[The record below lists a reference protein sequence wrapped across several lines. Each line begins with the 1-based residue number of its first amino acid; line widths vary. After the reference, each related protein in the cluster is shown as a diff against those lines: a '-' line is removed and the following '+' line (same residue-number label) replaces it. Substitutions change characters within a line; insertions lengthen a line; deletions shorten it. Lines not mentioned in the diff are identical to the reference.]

1 MCPAR
6 QCEAQ
11 NTAIAGLSRAF
22 ATQPWPSRACQALRF
37 PLLQSTNIAATRIMR
52 PYHGS
57 LSGDE
62 NSKADQELELEV
74 LTLFGAGLLPL
85 TLGKVM
91 ELRQLMTVHG
101 YHEIFPMYQ
110 HPADV
115 KV

>member
-1 MCPAR
+1 MAEIFHRINTTPVTLVSR
-6 QCEAQ
+6 SVPYEPGPVIHIDICEGKQ
-11 NTAIAGLSRAF
+11 L
-22 ATQPWPSRACQALRF
+22 
-37 PLLQSTNIAATRIMR
+37 IAAARIMH

-62 NSKADQELELEV
+62 NSKTDQELELEV

-91 ELRQLMTVHG
+91 ELRQLMSVHG
-101 YHEIFPMYQ
+101 YHEISPMYQ